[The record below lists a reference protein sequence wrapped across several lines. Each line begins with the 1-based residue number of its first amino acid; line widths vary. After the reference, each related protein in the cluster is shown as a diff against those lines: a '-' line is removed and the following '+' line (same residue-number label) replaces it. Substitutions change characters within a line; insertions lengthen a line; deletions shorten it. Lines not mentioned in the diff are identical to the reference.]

1 MCSSDLDLFERY
13 AEAWGRRDPDAIVAL
28 HTEGTRFH
36 AHVGQEPAIGKAAVR
51 QAFAELFD
59 QFPDLAFEQVSLI
72 TGGDFWV
79 VEWKMTGTLA
89 GTETRF
95 DVDLI
100 DLITVADGLVKSKDS
115 YLDAVSM
122 QAQLGLAVAR

>member
-1 MCSSDLDLFERY
+1 MQDLFDRY
-13 AEAWGRRDPDAIVAL
+13 AEAWARRDPDAIVAL
-28 HTEGTRFH
+28 HTEDSRFH
-36 AHVGQEPAIGKAAVR
+36 AHIGQEPALGKPAVR

-79 VEWKMTGTLA
+79 VEWKMSGTLA
-89 GTETRF
+89 ATGAHF

-100 DLITVADGLVKSKDS
+100 DLITVDGGLVKSKDS

-122 QAQLGLAVAR
+122 QTQLGLAVAQ